1 VVGFIGR
8 KTELGQLRAA
18 VAKNENILVFGK
30 VGIGKTALLRAFA
43 RRAGYM
49 FWREPNGLRPLL
61 LRICKRLDIST
72 TGLAISELL
81 AAIESRKPQRVVV
94 VLDDLHE
101 ASKRSAR
108 LIAELAAVVTIVG
121 AAEAPLKGRLDWTFK
136 RKLRLGPLSRRD
148 AMMLL
153 GKAYSDAVYRESR
166 GYPLALLAGGFHPCV
181 LAERVDL
188 LPVSLLAP
196 LAYLLLSMRYLALIE
211 DQHGFYLL
219 FGLFGFLL
227 LSLNRGRRIWK

>member
-1 VVGFIGR
+1 VVGFVGR
-8 KTELGQLRAA
+8 KTELGQLRAS
-18 VAKNENILVFGK
+18 VAKDESILVFGK
-30 VGIGKTALLRAFA
+30 VGIGKTALLKAFA
-43 RRAGYM
+43 RRPDSIL
-49 FWREPNGLRPLL
+49 WREPNSLRPLL
-61 LRICKRLDIST
+61 LRICKRLEINTS
-72 TGLAISELL
+72 GLAISELL
-81 AAIESRKPQRVVV
+81 AAIESNKSQRVIV
-94 VLDDLHE
+94 VLDDVQE

-108 LIAELAAVVTIVG
+108 LIAELAMAVTIVA

-136 RKLRLGPLSRRD
+136 RKVHLGPLKRQD
-148 AMMLL
+148 AMRLL
-153 GKAYSDAVYRESR
+153 GRAYSESVYRESR